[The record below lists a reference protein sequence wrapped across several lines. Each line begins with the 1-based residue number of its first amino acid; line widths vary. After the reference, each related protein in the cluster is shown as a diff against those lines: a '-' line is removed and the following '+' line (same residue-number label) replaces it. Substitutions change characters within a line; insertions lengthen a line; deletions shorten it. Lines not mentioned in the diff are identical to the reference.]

1 VVEVAL
7 AADRWASV
15 PTISTAIPRKQA
27 LRRDREFPRPPSATP
42 RTISELRRCAGALI
56 ANRLNLLA
64 EDDGWLSLNP
74 RLLHLFLQGGIS
86 QKAAGALLCGELD
99 RDDDVVGIVERLIEP
114 MSRRP
119 MPDSDEPSL
128 LLKDG
133 LPAGEV
139 TNSMLDKDDQELPP
153 SVVGKCR
160 GMHRFNR

>member
-1 VVEVAL
+1 VL
-7 AADRWASV
+7 HG
-15 PTISTAIPRKQA
+15 
-27 LRRDREFPRPPSATP
+27 DREFQRPSSATP
-42 RTISELRRCAGALI
+42 RAITEPRRCAGALI

-64 EDDGWLSLNP
+64 EDDGWLPLHP

-86 QKAAGALLCGELD
+86 QEAAGALLIGELD
-99 RDDDVVGIVERLIEP
+99 RYDDVVGIVERLIEP

-153 SVVGKCR
+153 SVVGKR
-160 GMHRFNR
+160 RAMHRFNR